1 MIVYSSLMKRV
12 RVRVRYNYE
21 YEDQP
26 MDASDVHWTQKD
38 C

>member
-21 YEDQP
+21 YEYQP